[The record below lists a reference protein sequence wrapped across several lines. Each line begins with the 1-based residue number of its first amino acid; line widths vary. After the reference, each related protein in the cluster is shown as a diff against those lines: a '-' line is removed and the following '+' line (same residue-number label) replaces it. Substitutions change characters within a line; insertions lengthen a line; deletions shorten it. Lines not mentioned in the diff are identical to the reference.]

1 MGYRYFVVD
10 VRWTDS
16 QRSLIQSPLK
26 FYGKELKQILIETYK
41 QFANM
46 PAYRNVD
53 NLRLRIL
60 VYRASKYPKFT
71 GHDAFMV
78 DGQVQTK
85 FVFLDWMDNVDV
97 LDAQEQE
104 LLEAS

>member
-1 MGYRYFVVD
+1 MDRQSTVVD
-10 VRWTDS
+10 TKSVEILWQGVKAD
-16 QRSLIQSPLK
+16 
-26 FYGKELKQILIETYK
+26 FLIEMYK